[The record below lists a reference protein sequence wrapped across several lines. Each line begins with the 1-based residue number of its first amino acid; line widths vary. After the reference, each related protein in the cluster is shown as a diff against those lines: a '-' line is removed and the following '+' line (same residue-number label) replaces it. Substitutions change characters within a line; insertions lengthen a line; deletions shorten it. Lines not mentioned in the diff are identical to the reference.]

1 MSIPLTPTDV
11 LREELA
17 KARIASPESYEWD
30 DAGGEAL
37 YRGDPIQGRATEQ
50 ESSGIEAARLRIGLE
65 FEPCIDC
72 GTPVNIQIGQ
82 CGKCAAKD
90 GYE

>member
-1 MSIPLTPTDV
+1 MIPLTPTDV

-17 KARIASPESYEWD
+17 RAKIASPESYEWD
-30 DAGGEAL
+30 GGRDGEPL
-37 YRGDPIQGRATEQ
+37 YRGDPITGRASPSEDKAFAATEQ
-50 ESSGIEAARLRIGLE
+50 RLWAE

-72 GTPVNIQIGQ
+72 DALVNVSIGQ
-82 CGKCAAKD
+82 CGACAKKD

>member
-1 MSIPLTPTDV
+1 MHLTPTDV

-17 KARIASPESYEWD
+17 KAKIASPESYEWD
-30 DAGGEAL
+30 NDGGEAL
-37 YRGDPIQGRATEQ
+37 YRGDPIQGRATPA
-50 ESSGIEAARLRIGLE
+50 ESTAIEKARFRIGTD

-72 GTPVNIQIGQ
+72 GTPVNVAIGQ